1 MINASVGIVVIGRN
15 EGDRLIRCLH
25 SLPQSA
31 RIVYVDSGSTDGSV
45 ERARALGFE
54 VLPLS
59 SETPFSAARARNAG
73 FQFLVSGP
81 SSPDYIQ
88 MVDGD
93 CELDPAWI
101 DQSVEALKAER
112 GLAVVFGR
120 RRERHPDASLYNA
133 LCDDEWDGPIGLA
146 DSSEIA
152 STGSSRELSKNAFGT
167 STSA

>member
-101 DQSVEALKAER
+101 DHAVLALAAEPT
-112 GLAVVFGR
+112 LAIVFGR
-120 RRERHPDASLYNA
+120 CRERYPTASVYNA
-133 LCDDEWDGPIGLA
+133 LCDDEWDGPIGLV
-146 DSSEIA
+146 DSCGGIA
-152 STGSSRELSKNAFGT
+152 MVRRDRKSVV
-167 STSA
+167 